1 MPSQTFSKF
10 EFKENNPL
18 FIYKSFA
25 LKKSIDIY
33 SLLMVI
39 LHSFKN
45 TFLINIKYIIK
56 IN

>member
-10 EFKENNPL
+10 ELKENNPL
-18 FIYKSFA
+18 FIYNSFA

-45 TFLINIKYIIK
+45 IFLINIKYIIK